1 MGSRLTVD
9 VWADVVC
16 PWCYLGEQRL
26 SVAIERSPHA
36 ADIELAVHTFQ
47 LDPTATARVTPL
59 LEYLSAKFGSSTAEV
74 RAMEERVA
82 GLAAAEGLRYE
93 IDRPVAS
100 TFDMLRLV
108 QLGSEHGVGW
118 EFLRAVQ
125 AELFG
130 GNADAFEH
138 ATLVRVGQAV
148 GIPSGELRDVLAT
161 DRYAGAVRADHD
173 EAVSLGARGV
183 PFTVLGERFGIPG
196 AATVDQYA
204 RAIDQAWQHLQ

>member
-1 MGSRLTVD
+1 MGSRLMVD

-59 LEYLSAKFGSSTAEV
+59 LEYLAAKFGSSTAEA

-108 QLGSEHGVGW
+108 
-118 EFLRAVQ
+118 
-125 AELFG
+125 
-130 GNADAFEH
+130 
-138 ATLVRVGQAV
+138 
-148 GIPSGELRDVLAT
+148 
-161 DRYAGAVRADHD
+161 
-173 EAVSLGARGV
+173 
-183 PFTVLGERFGIPG
+183 
-196 AATVDQYA
+196 
-204 RAIDQAWQHLQ
+204 